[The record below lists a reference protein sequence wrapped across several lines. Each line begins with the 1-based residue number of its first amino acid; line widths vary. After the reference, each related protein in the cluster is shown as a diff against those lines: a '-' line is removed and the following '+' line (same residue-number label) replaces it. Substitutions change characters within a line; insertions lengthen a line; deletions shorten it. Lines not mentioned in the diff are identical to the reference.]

1 MTELA
6 FVSDD
11 RLFDG
16 HLIRFAAL
24 AGDRRV
30 TCAVTLVALKQ
41 LDPSLPHE
49 GLLPSELF
57 VEAYDR
63 HMTDI
68 HHICRLKHARGDFE
82 TEGDIDIVVHRTD
95 VQARRA

>member
-1 MTELA
+1 MSELA
-6 FVSDD
+6 FISDD

-16 HLIRFAAL
+16 RLIRFIAM

-41 LDPSLPHE
+41 LDASLPHE

-57 VEAYDR
+57 VAAYDR

-68 HHICRLKHARGDFE
+68 HHICRQKHARGDYE
-82 TEGDIDIVVHRTD
+82 TEGEIDIVVHRGD
-95 VQARRA
+95 VKTRRA